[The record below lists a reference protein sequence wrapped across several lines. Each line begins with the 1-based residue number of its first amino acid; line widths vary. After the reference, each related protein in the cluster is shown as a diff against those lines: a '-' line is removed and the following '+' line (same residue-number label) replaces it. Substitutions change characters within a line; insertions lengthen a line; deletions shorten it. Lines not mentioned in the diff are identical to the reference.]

1 MKEFQFTTD
10 AYRMFSIFSRLVQS
24 PVIFFN
30 EAASQK
36 FLLRQIRAMDYNL
49 VSEKERKKRHWDN
62 RAYFHSKDADGN
74 VIRNK
79 DLDLSLLM
87 TFGYVLST
95 SGSQVIALGYFMRA
109 HAVDPENA
117 MINLAIGLAYIHHNL
132 KRQTEN
138 RQHGIL
144 QGLTFIM
151 RYYETRKLSKFHEE
165 RLEAN
170 YNVGRTYHLLGLTHL
185 ALPYYW
191 KVLNEDAEEGIRKE
205 GEDVDGEG
213 DVVMDRGRRKG
224 ALVEEELFRE
234 VAYAIKT
241 IYEAAGNLELARA
254 VVREFLVI

>member
-1 MKEFQFTTD
+1 
-10 AYRMFSIFSRLVQS
+10 
-24 PVIFFN
+24 
-30 EAASQK
+30 
-36 FLLRQIRAMDYNL
+36 
-49 VSEKERKKRHWDN
+49 
-62 RAYFHSKDADGN
+62 
-74 VIRNK
+74 
-79 DLDLSLLM
+79 
-87 TFGYVLST
+87 
-95 SGSQVIALGYFMRA
+95 MRA
-109 HAVDPENA
+109 HAVDPDNA
-117 MINLAIGLAYIHHNL
+117 VINLSIGLAYIHHNL

-151 RYYETRKLSKFHEE
+151 RYYESRKDSEHLQE

-191 KVLNEDAEEGIRKE
+191 KVLNEDSEEKKLKE
-205 GEDVDGEG
+205 RDGDADMEEAGEEG
-213 DVVMDRGRRKG
+213 DVVIEGGKKKKG
-224 ALVEEELFRE
+224 ATVDEELYRE